1 MIELKH
7 LRTLRALADTG
18 TLQQSAELLC
28 ITQSALSHQV
38 KELEFKLGQPLF
50 VRKTQPVM
58 FSAAGQKLLQLA
70 TLVLPE
76 VDKTVAE
83 LKQPAI
89 QTVLRLCVEC
99 HACFHWLLPAVKQFE
114 ALGSHSRVEFVP
126 LIEHNALDALLQHQL
141 DIVLT
146 SDKRMTQQI
155 SFFHLFDMELRLLV
169 GPEHELANKPFISD
183 TDLQRQSLISYP
195 LPLSR
200 LDVFRYFLAPDNFQ
214 GKVRQVDQASQIL
227 QLVAAGQGVSVLP
240 SWMAQPYLQQGLLQS
255 KALGE
260 KGLWRPMYLACRR
273 SEQENAEI
281 TLLIDSIQRCS
292 PLR

>member
-18 TLQQSAELLC
+18 TLQQTADLLC

-50 VRKTQPVM
+50 RRKTQPVM

-70 TLVLPE
+70 TEVLPK
-76 VDKTVAE
+76 VDRTIAE
-83 LKQPAI
+83 LKQPAA
-89 QTVLRLCVEC
+89 QQVLRLCVEC

-114 ALGSHSRVEFVP
+114 ELSCNSSVEFVP
-126 LIEHNALDALLQHQL
+126 LIEHNALDALAQNQL
-141 DIVLT
+141 DVVLT

-169 GPEHELANKPFISD
+169 SPEHELANRPFIRD
-183 TDLQRQSLISYP
+183 TDLQRQTLISYP
-195 LPLSR
+195 LPQSR
-200 LDVFRYFLAPDNFQ
+200 LDVFRYFLVPDNFQ
-214 GKVRQVDQASQIL
+214 GKLRQVEQASQIL

-240 SWMAQPYLQQGLLQS
+240 SWMAQPFQQQGLLQA
-255 KALGE
+255 KALGQE
-260 KGLWRPMYLACRR
+260 GLWRPMYLACRR
-273 SEQENAEI
+273 AEQESAAI
-281 TLLIDSIQRCS
+281 KQLIDSIQQCS
-292 PLR
+292 PLG